1 VRVVAWL
8 SAALLL
14 AGCSGERSPPS
25 ATDLPSSVL
34 GVVWNEDGTS
44 FVARLH
50 APTLEP
56 LPGPRA
62 PLGRSGGPWA
72 LSPDGSRVVFA
83 GVNHVRIVDLG
94 GLRVVGDIRLRGDFS
109 TVAWPEPRRIL
120 LATGFNWEGGVEAV
134 VVDPIARRVV
144 SRRSLGG
151 SLQGFARTENGLHLL
166 LGPGSGIGPARLV
179 VFPARGKIRV
189 VGLEGVPA
197 GFEQELERGFLVDH
211 YETPGLAVD
220 QAGGR
225 AFVVAANAVVAEIDL
240 ETLAVGYHRVDET
253 RSLLGRLRNWLE
265 PSADAKGASDGSLR
279 NAVWLGEGL
288 LATSG
293 WDDHAS
299 FDVDG
304 NQSQTTTAAG
314 VALVDTRT
322 WSKRT
327 IDPGATAV
335 SLVEDLLLVYGSRW
349 NSWTGDFEGVGL
361 GVFDLAGQKRFELF
375 GSQSVGD
382 VQVLGRLAY
391 VSFDDAPCLG
401 RIVDLHSGRV
411 LGERDLDTLCD
422 RSLLGSPSE

>member
-1 VRVVAWL
+1 MSAL
-8 SAALLL
+8 SIS
-14 AGCSGERSPPS
+14 AGCAWWETSGCAGTSARSP
-25 ATDLPSSVL
+25 
-34 GVVWNEDGTS
+34 
-44 FVARLH
+44 
-50 APTLEP
+50 
-56 LPGPRA
+56 GP
-62 PLGRSGGPWA
+62 
-72 LSPDGSRVVFA
+72 
-83 GVNHVRIVDLG
+83 N
-94 GLRVVGDIRLRGDFS
+94 RGES
-109 TVAWPEPRRIL
+109 CWPP
-120 LATGFNWEGGVEAV
+120 ASNWEGGVEAV